1 MPTSL
6 DLTLPE
12 PRRTR
17 SRPGFFQVLTF
28 LAVLA
33 ALAVLLLR
41 GAPGGGRSP
50 TPDFAEAERLRRL
63 GEDLEKRHLYAQAD
77 DVWAEYARAADL
89 SPAERAELVFRRGLC
104 LKQAGR
110 YAEAARRFTEVESLP
125 LGAEKMRRAH
135 QLLLECLTALGKRE
149 AREYASRLFATGAA
163 PEKGTV
169 LARVGDVEIAKEELR
184 ERLVED
190 AERISTLQG
199 VPMTPAEIRKKA
211 EEFAEAQLRNPE
223 ATKAVLEGLIREKL
237 LYLEALRRN
246 YADDET
252 TLRAL
257 SRLREGYLAQRV
269 LEAEFQEALK
279 ALGPTELS
287 NHYEANKEKY
297 LEKPSVEFSR
307 AAFATEAEAR
317 SALEKMRSGDAEAL
331 AALERVA
338 ERAFE
343 GQPLPGIG
351 WAAEAAAQLFALEE
365 GALGDRPIEAG
376 GRHYVFRVE
385 KKHPARQLTF
395 AEAEPRVRAD
405 LASAK
410 RDEALK
416 ALGDSL
422 AREFGVEV
430 IPELE
435 RKPAPGEAPPSGE
448 KEGAAG
454 AEAKGGS

>member
-17 SRPGFFQVLTF
+17 SRPGLLQVLTF

-33 ALAVLLLR
+33 ALAVLLFR
-41 GAPGGGRSP
+41 GAPGGGRSAA
-50 TPDFAEAERLRRL
+50 PDLAEAERLRRL

-77 DVWAEYARAADL
+77 EVWAEYARAADL
-89 SPAERAELVFRRGLC
+89 SAAERAEVLFRRGLC
-104 LKQAGR
+104 LKGAGR
-110 YAEAARRFTEVESLP
+110 YAEAARRFTEVETLP
-125 LGAEKMRRAH
+125 LGSEKMRRAH
-135 QLLLECLTALGKRE
+135 QLLLECLTALGKLD
-149 AREYASRLFATGAA
+149 ARAYVSRLFATGSA
-163 PEKGTV
+163 PEKGTT
-169 LARVGDVEIAKEELR
+169 LARVGDLEITKEELR
-184 ERLVED
+184 ERLAED
-190 AERISTLQG
+190 AERVSTLQG

-223 ATKAVLEGLIREKL
+223 ATKAVLEAAIREKL

-246 YADDET
+246 FADDET
-252 TLRAL
+252 TARAL

-287 NHYEANKEKY
+287 NHYAANKEKY
-297 LEKPSVEFSR
+297 VEKPSVEFSR

-317 SALEKMRSGDAEAL
+317 SALEKMRAGDAEAL
-331 AALERVA
+331 AALERA
-338 ERAFE
+338 PERAFE
-343 GQPLPGIG
+343 GEPLPGIG
-351 WAAEAAAQLFALEE
+351 WAAEAAAHLFALEE
-365 GALGDRPIEAG
+365 GALGDRPIEAN
-376 GRHYVFRVE
+376 GRHHVFRVE

-416 ALGDSL
+416 ALGESL
-422 AREFGVEV
+422 ARDFGVEIV
-430 IPELE
+430 PEFE
-435 RKPAPGEAPPSGE
+435 GKPAPSEAAPSGE
-448 KEGAAG
+448 RAG
-454 AEAKGGS
+454 PPDAGAKGGS